1 MSALRSSQISIYN
14 YPEHLNPFY
23 EDDQHKRIRFW
34 KINRKDL
41 KDEKKEPF
49 SGRRGSFNLG
59 SLKDLL

>member
-1 MSALRSSQISIYN
+1 MSTLRSSQISIYN

-34 KINRKDL
+34 KIK
-41 KDEKKEPF
+41 KEEKKPF
-49 SGRRGSFNLG
+49 SERRGSFNLG